1 MALGAAGSSRLH
13 TMGCGESK
21 DVQQI
26 SVSAAQKKLEDSL
39 KDLDVVRLSSASSSS
54 GLGSTGSG
62 SAPNSP
68 GDDEASLF
76 HQESVDSLGALPTTL
91 DNIPNSDLGESL
103 DCRRGVSLWPKPPA
117 APPSSSVFPP
127 ASSSARSND
136 SSDSGIYDLDDDYSF
151 VITENSPPELVQRVV
166 ADFTPVE
173 NLDLTLTGKQCP
185 RLLSGYQRARQEEA
199 EILKSL
205 REDGLISTS
214 KQRAGG
220 GVSFEIIEATPATE
234 SSTSSKFKPKDFL
247 PEETKQHLEAQR
259 NKFHLRNLTS
269 ADVSRKMHMAEQRRQ
284 AEMEAKMEKIAMLT
298 KGGDGSE
305 KKSQEIKEKAV
316 KKNDAALEKR
326 EAHLKELRDKLKEKN
341 KKVQQI
347 KLKKLI
353 NGPPVPVTVGS
364 ASAAFRNDDSFDNFF
379 N

>member
-1 MALGAAGSSRLH
+1 
-13 TMGCGESK
+13 MGCGESK

-173 NLDLTLTGKQCP
+173 NLGDDQGLLGRSPAGGRDLTLTGKQCP

-284 AEMEAKMEKIAMLT
+284 GKQAERSPRAGRARDPRRHGRGGAKAT
-298 KGGDGSE
+298 
-305 KKSQEIKEKAV
+305 V
-316 KKNDAALEKR
+316 AADHWSAQHVR
-326 EAHLKELRDKLKEKN
+326 RHWLRDETFN
-341 KKVQQI
+341 E
-347 KLKKLI
+347 
-353 NGPPVPVTVGS
+353 PPLFSGS
-364 ASAAFRNDDSFDNFF
+364 LPRKSGAIYGEPFGESSWHF
-379 N
+379 